1 MHAKHRGFRITG
13 ALAML
18 LALSGVPPAAAEVT
32 ENDKIPV
39 EIDLDIPCANGGA
52 GELVSLT
59 GDLHVL
65 TTFDINANVVRGR
78 FHDQPEGIKG
88 FGSITGDRYEATG
101 VSQGQ
106 FKASLQNGQAIVSFI
121 NNFRIIGQGTGNNF
135 LVHQNVHLIINAN
148 GDMTTVV
155 DQVRADCK

>member
-1 MHAKHRGFRITG
+1 MYAKHKGFQITG
-13 ALAML
+13 ALAL
-18 LALSGVPPAAAEVT
+18 LLTLSAVPPAAAEVT

-59 GDLHVL
+59 GNLHVL
-65 TTFDINANVVRGR
+65 TTYSINGNVVRGR
-78 FHDQPEGIKG
+78 FHDQPEDIKG
-88 FGSITGDRYEATG
+88 FGSVTGDRYEATG

-135 LVHQNVHLIINAN
+135 LVHQNVHMTINAN
-148 GDMTTVV
+148 GDLTTVV

>member
-1 MHAKHRGFRITG
+1 MHAKQGGFRTTG
-13 ALAML
+13 ALALL
-18 LALSGVPPAAAEVT
+18 LALSAIPPAAAAVT

-78 FHDQPEGIKG
+78 FHDQPEAVSG
-88 FGSITGDRYEATG
+88 FGSVSGDRYQATG
-101 VSQGQ
+101 VSQGE
-106 FKASLQNGQAIVSFI
+106 FKSSLHNGQAIVSFI

-135 LVHQNVHLIINAN
+135 LVHQNIHLIINAN
-148 GDMTTVV
+148 GDITTVV
-155 DQVRADCK
+155 DGVEADCK

>member
-1 MHAKHRGFRITG
+1 MYAKQKGFQITG
-13 ALAML
+13 ALAL
-18 LALSGVPPAAAEVT
+18 LLTLSAVPPAAAEVT

-59 GDLHVL
+59 GNLHVL
-65 TTFDINANVVRGR
+65 MTFDINGNVIRGR
-78 FHDQPEGIKG
+78 FHDQPEDIKG
-88 FGSITGDRYEATG
+88 FGSVTGDRYEATG

-135 LVHQNVHLIINAN
+135 LVHQNVHMTINAN
-148 GDMTTVV
+148 GDLTTVV

>member
-1 MHAKHRGFRITG
+1 MYAKHKGFQITG
-13 ALAML
+13 ALAL
-18 LALSGVPPAAAEVT
+18 LLTLSAVPPAAAEVT

-39 EIDLDIPCANGGA
+39 EIDLEIPCANGGA

-59 GDLHVL
+59 GNLHVL
-65 TTFDINANVVRGR
+65 TTYSINGNVVRGR
-78 FHDQPEGIKG
+78 FHDQPEDIKG
-88 FGSITGDRYEATG
+88 FGSVTGDRYEATG

-135 LVHQNVHLIINAN
+135 LVHQNVHMTINAN
-148 GDMTTVV
+148 GDLTTVV

>member
-1 MHAKHRGFRITG
+1 MYAKQKGFQITG
-13 ALAML
+13 ALAL
-18 LALSGVPPAAAEVT
+18 LLTLSAVPPAAAEVT

-59 GDLHVL
+59 GNLHVL
-65 TTFDINANVVRGR
+65 TTYSINGNVIRGR
-78 FHDQPEGIKG
+78 FHDQPEDIKG
-88 FGSITGDRYEATG
+88 FGSVTGDRYEATG

-135 LVHQNVHLIINAN
+135 LVHQNVHMTINAN
-148 GDMTTVV
+148 GDLTTVV

>member
-1 MHAKHRGFRITG
+1 MYAKQKGFQITG
-13 ALAML
+13 ALAL
-18 LALSGVPPAAAEVT
+18 LLTLSAVPPEAAEVT

-59 GDLHVL
+59 GNLHVL
-65 TTFDINANVVRGR
+65 TTYSINGNVIRGR
-78 FHDQPEGIKG
+78 FHDQPEDSKG
-88 FGSITGDRYEATG
+88 FGSVTGDRYEATG

-135 LVHQNVHLIINAN
+135 LVHQNVHMTINAN
-148 GDMTTVV
+148 GDLTTIV